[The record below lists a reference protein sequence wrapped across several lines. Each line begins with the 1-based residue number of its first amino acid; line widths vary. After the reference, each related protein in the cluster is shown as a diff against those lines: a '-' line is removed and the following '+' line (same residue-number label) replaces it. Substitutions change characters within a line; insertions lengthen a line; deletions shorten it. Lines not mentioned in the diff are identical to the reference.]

1 MSDRRAGDRMAFFLL
16 GSAIGAAIALLLAPE
31 SGARTRRR
39 IRRTAE
45 DATDYIVEAGKDLV
59 EECEDL
65 YKRSRELVDDAA
77 RELSGKYREL
87 YEHSKRVTD
96 EALAVIRRS

>member
-1 MSDRRAGDRMAFFLL
+1 MSNRSAGDRITFFLL
-16 GSAIGAAIALLLAPE
+16 GAGIGAATALLLAPE

-45 DATDYIVEAGKDLV
+45 DAAEYVVEAGKDLV